1 MQRELSVGLIL
12 LACLGILQS
21 CKKDKE
27 EDPAPTDPISGPTPY
42 VHDAPSWLLDSTGH
56 AIQYPTDNPMTVEGI
71 ALGRMLFYET
81 ALSDD
86 YSMSCGSCHKQ
97 EDGFSD
103 ARQFSVGTD
112 GSLGTRQAMST
123 FNLLWDQFLFWDGR
137 APSMEAQAFG
147 PVTNPVE
154 MRNTWP
160 TVEDRL
166 RNDANYPALFEQAFG
181 SPGIDSVRVVKAIAQ
196 FERTMLSLNS
206 RFDRYRYLG
215 ETNALTP
222 SEIEGYRVFKREAHC
237 IDCHMEPLFVSHGM
251 RNNGLDLVQT
261 DLGLGGVD
269 NNASHNGLFKVTT
282 LRNIEVTAPYMHDG
296 RFATLEEVV
305 DFYNEEVQLGSPNL
319 DNHMIPWV
327 IAGGNLGLSEQQ
339 KSDLVA
345 FMKALTDDEFLTNP
359 EFSDPN

>member
-1 MQRELSVGLIL
+1 
-12 LACLGILQS
+12 
-21 CKKDKE
+21 
-27 EDPAPTDPISGPTPY
+27 
-42 VHDAPSWLLDSTGH
+42 
-56 AIQYPTDNPMTVEGI
+56 
-71 ALGRMLFYET
+71 
-81 ALSDD
+81 
-86 YSMSCGSCHKQ
+86 
-97 EDGFSD
+97 
-103 ARQFSVGTD
+103 
-112 GSLGTRQAMST
+112 
-123 FNLLWDQFLFWDGR
+123 
-137 APSMEAQAFG
+137 
-147 PVTNPVE
+147 
-154 MRNTWP
+154 
-160 TVEDRL
+160 
-166 RNDANYPALFEQAFG
+166 
-181 SPGIDSVRVVKAIAQ
+181 
-196 FERTMLSLNS
+196 
-206 RFDRYRYLG
+206 
-215 ETNALTP
+215 
-222 SEIEGYRVFKREAHC
+222 
-237 IDCHMEPLFVSHGM
+237 MEPLFVSHGM